1 VAARRSLPSATS
13 ARRRGSGGSDRGD
26 NEPASPGAPA
36 ASTRLRLIEEAER
49 LFAVRGFAGVSLREI
64 GAAAGA
70 RNNSAAQYHF
80 GSRDGLVDAVF
91 DHRMAAINERR
102 LALLAAIDVDA
113 GADACAEAATDVG
126 RQVVRGDLLR
136 RLVGAMVVPLA
147 EAYDPAPQSTYYA
160 RFSSQVMADPA
171 LVRSV
176 ASLERPVQ
184 AGLREV
190 YVRIAKALAA
200 STALPEPVIDQRL
213 RLASTLFVRALADYE
228 ADRDA
233 GMPIPALPFPQFVDG
248 LVDAITALLSAPQT
262 DRGAEPSASP
272 TATTSAE
279 GRHPVPPSDPTR
291 PSTSSTPARTSKP
304 STPARTSKELP

>member
-1 VAARRSLPSATS
+1 VAQRSAPPSGISGFGHGSTRTARPARTAAATAPGKADEPS
-13 ARRRGSGGSDRGD
+13 G
-26 NEPASPGAPA
+26 
-36 ASTRLRLIEEAER
+36 TRLRLIEEAER

-91 DHRMAAINERR
+91 DHRMATINESR
-102 LALLAAIDVDA
+102 LAMLAALDA
-113 GADACAEAATDVG
+113 G
-126 RQVVRGDLLR
+126 GDSGDSAVQLR
-136 RLVGAMVVPLA
+136 RLVAAMVVPLA
-147 EAYDPAPQSTYYA
+147 DTYDPEPQSTYYA
-160 RFSSQVMADPA
+160 RFSSQVMADPE

-190 YVRIAKALAA
+190 YRRIAKTLAA
-200 STALPEPVIDQRL
+200 STTLPEPVIDQRL
-213 RLASTLFVRALADYE
+213 RLSSTLFVRALADYE

-248 LVDAITALLSAPQT
+248 LVDAITALLRAPQNGPC
-262 DRGAEPSASP
+262 RSSEPMASP
-272 TATTSAE
+272 VAATSAE
-279 GRHPVPPSDPTR
+279 GRNATR
-291 PSTSSTPARTSKP
+291 PTHSSVRPTNPARPVRTSRKARTSRP
-304 STPARTSKELP
+304 SKELP